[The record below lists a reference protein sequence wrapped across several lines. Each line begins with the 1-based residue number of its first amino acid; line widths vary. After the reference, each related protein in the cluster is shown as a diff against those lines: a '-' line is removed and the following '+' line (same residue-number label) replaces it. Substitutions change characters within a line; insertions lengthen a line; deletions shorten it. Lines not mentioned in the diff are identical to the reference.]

1 VRPNPTCLWT
11 MPSVA
16 TPRPDVDRRHDV
28 GVVGAGLGG
37 LAAALHAAEAG
48 AWVVL
53 LDAGRMSGGR
63 MSGGAA
69 SRGGGQVLPGFTLA
83 PGAIDAGLIHREA
96 NR

>member
-53 LDAGRMSGGR
+53 LDAGW

>member
-1 VRPNPTCLWT
+1 

-37 LAAALHAAEAG
+37 LAAALHATEAG
-48 AWVVL
+48 AWVLL
-53 LDAGRMSGGR
+53 LDAGRISD
-63 MSGGAA
+63 GAA
-69 SRGGGQVLPGFTLA
+69 SRGSGQVIPGFRLA
-83 PGAIDAGLIHREA
+83 PGAIDADLIHREA